1 MSTSTQIPLSK
12 IIKRILDACRILAFA
27 GLILWPLL
35 VAGLAIGRISHPE
48 SWGVD
53 IGVFSGFVIDL
64 GQLQADTSDSVGVR
78 NPQISG
84 KAVLGIDTSSKSAL
98 YLFAVITELGG
109 IVGLY
114 VLLQLRAVFASL
126 VSGTKFS
133 IENSQRIKK
142 IGFVII
148 AWAFVNPILQ
158 YFGGRAI
165 LNEYAIS
172 TPVIQLN
179 PAFELSLMAIFIGS
193 AMIVLSGVLNEATK
207 IHQDQQLTI

>member
-84 KAVLGIDTSSKSAL
+84 KAVLSIDTSSKSAL

>member
-12 IIKRILDACRILAFA
+12 IIKRILDVCRILAFA

-84 KAVLGIDTSSKSAL
+84 KAVLSIDTSSKSAL